1 MNKKSLMVLILFLIF
16 ILTGCSRAQLNG
28 IPKGYIDSYEFYE
41 EDGFMD
47 YDDFAFYV
55 YESKETFVNDKNY
68 DKVGKNIEDV
78 KGYFLTLA
86 NRLNDDDRLGDFIFD
101 YEIIDENDYVRI
113 KTSEGEPI
121 GDREYGKY
129 DNYDVYFFDV
139 ESLTLYYIHSN
150 R

>member
-1 MNKKSLMVLILFLIF
+1 MKKVMFMFLILCLMF
-16 ILTGCSRAQLNG
+16 ITGCSRTQFLG
-28 IPKGYIDSYEFYE
+28 IPSDYIEAYECYE
-41 EDGFMD
+41 EDGFRE

-55 YESKETFVNDKNY
+55 YDSKKNFVNDKNY

-86 NRLNDDDRLGDFIFD
+86 NRLNDDDRLEDFIFD
-101 YEIIDENDYVRI
+101 YDIIDENDYVRI